1 VKAKKTKYF
10 SLLLM
15 LSSVAVPCFSQTGRP
30 PKKICAMASN
40 QNPAF
45 ATVKIGNQTWSAQ
58 NISIHIEGS
67 VCYENNLENC
77 KTFGALY
84 TYVQALAIAKKFP
97 GWRLP
102 TKVDVD
108 TLIAFLGGH
117 DKAGK
122 ELKVG
127 GSSGFN
133 ALLAGYREAK
143 NGKYYR
149 INEQTGFWT
158 SLAEDANTA
167 WKFYLTIEEDNIN
180 FHPVYKEYGDSVRLI
195 KIN

>member
-1 VKAKKTKYF
+1 
-10 SLLLM
+10 M
-15 LSSVAVPCFSQTGRP
+15 LS
-30 PKKICAMASN
+30 K
-40 QNPAF
+40 
-45 ATVKIGNQTWSAQ
+45 
-58 NISIHIEGS
+58 E
-67 VCYENNLENC
+67 
-77 KTFGALY
+77 
-84 TYVQALAIAKKFP
+84 
-97 GWRLP
+97 
-102 TKVDVD
+102 DVD

-180 FHPVYKEYGDSVRLI
+180 FHPVYKKYGDSVRLI
-195 KIN
+195 KID

>member
-1 VKAKKTKYF
+1 
-10 SLLLM
+10 
-15 LSSVAVPCFSQTGRP
+15 
-30 PKKICAMASN
+30 MASK
-40 QNPAF
+40 QSPPF

-58 NISIHIEGS
+58 NISIPIEGT

-77 KTFGALY
+77 KTFGPLY
-84 TYVQALAIAKKFP
+84 TYEQALAIAKQFP

-102 TKVDVD
+102 TKEDVD
-108 TLIAFLGGH
+108 TLIAFTGGH

-122 ELKVG
+122 ELKAG

-180 FHPVYKEYGDSVRLI
+180 FHPVHKEYGDSIRLI